1 MRSNRWVLVLRAS
14 LVTLLLLVAGRVA
27 VIAQGDGFV
36 KFQGVPQDTMPASP
50 MVLAA
55 YGFVWAALLVYVFL
69 LWQRIGRV
77 EHELADVNAKLSA
90 RKRA

>member
-1 MRSNRWVLVLRAS
+1 MRSNRWVLGLRAS

-27 VIAQGDGFV
+27 VIAQGDV
-36 KFQGVPQDTMPASP
+36 WQKFQPGQQDTMPASP

-77 EHELADVNAKLSA
+77 ERELADVNTKLSA